1 MASKKY
7 TNAQIK
13 QGLTTANKTVNDK
26 EDRDSYLDNRS
37 GIAGREIIEPVPR
50 FNQAHT
56 EVVHANKH
64 NAWIVLGRDRPGSKA
79 SGYGGIGHTH
89 CAAIDLV
96 AGRMS
101 YLSTATTPGKGK
113 TKKKVL
119 VDPSFRIDAAR
130 VYISQKT
137 NVDRD
142 FELPKGKIP
151 FATARS
157 AVAIKADGVRLIARE
172 GIKLVAGHDRINSQG
187 GDITRS
193 GFGINLIGGGHGQD
207 MQPIPKGQNLENC
220 LKALVRRIGKVTA
233 TLDTFLMAQIA
244 LNTALMTHSHVAPL
258 VGPTT
263 PSFDLAPSVIK
274 ALTEL
279 LVFTKRGAFFE
290 KINVQ
295 VVEQKYLS
303 PFGPGYINSVYNYT
317 N

>member
-1 MASKKY
+1 MAGRKY
-7 TNAQIK
+7 VNAQMK
-13 QGLTTANKTVNDK
+13 EGLTVANKNVRDK
-26 EDRDSYLDNRS
+26 EDQESYLDNRS

-50 FNQAHT
+50 FNQANT

-64 NAWIVLGRDRPGSKA
+64 NAWIVLGRDRPGSKRT
-79 SGYGGIGHTH
+79 GYGGKGHTH
-89 CAAIDLV
+89 CASIDLV

-101 YLSTATTPGKGK
+101 YLATATTPGRGQR
-113 TKKKVL
+113 KKKVL
-119 VDPSFRIDAAR
+119 VDPSFRLDAAR

-137 NVDRD
+137 DVDRD
-142 FELPKGKIP
+142 FELPKGKLP
-151 FATARS
+151 FATTRS
-157 AVAIKADGVRLIARE
+157 AVALKADGVRLIARE
-172 GIKLVAGHDRINSQG
+172 GIKLVAGHDRVNSQG

-193 GFGINLIGGGHGQD
+193 GFGINLIGGGNDKD
-207 MQPIPKGQNLENC
+207 MQPIPKGANLEAC
-220 LKALVRRIGKVTA
+220 LRAVIRRVIKVTA
-233 TLDTFLMAQIA
+233 TLDTFLMAQVA

-290 KINVQ
+290 MINANM
-295 VVEQKYLS
+295 VEEKYLS